1 MRKLLFLAFI
11 AFTLCGCKEDS
22 PSEILETGT
31 IPSPHYITEYLVA
44 SKIDVEVNKD
54 SGKLCL
60 KVSGD
65 EYTTWHK
72 NNISEEALYF
82 IELYNDKS
90 YYGSVH
96 PGMTPAL
103 AYPLDKITIYCD
115 KDFDAEHPA
124 GTPLDKIALLYFN
137 TFYPYIE
144 GGYKSLGSYDY
155 YDDRVWRIMNF
166 TQINADRTKLM
177 CAHFLTSKIS
187 PSYVAEI
194 EFLSQ
199 PAEPGEYTF
208 TLEMTTNGETLK
220 TEFTHTFE

>member
-115 KDFDAEHPA
+115 KDFDAKHPA
-124 GTPLDKIALLYFN
+124 GTPLDKIALLYFSSY
-137 TFYPYIE
+137 YPFIE
-144 GGYKSLGSYDY
+144 GGYKGIHPFNYDRISYIMRF
-155 YDDRVWRIMNF
+155 DDV
-166 TQINADRTKLM
+166 NADRSKLM

-199 PAEPGEYTF
+199 PAEPGEYDF
-208 TLEMTTNGETLK
+208 VLETTINGK
-220 TEFTHTFE
+220 VYKSEFSYTFE

>member
-1 MRKLLFLAFI
+1 MRKLLFGAIAAF
-11 AFTLCGCKEDS
+11 ALWGCKEDS

-31 IPSPHYITEYLVA
+31 KPSPHYITEYLVA

-90 YYGSVH
+90 YHGSVH

-124 GTPLDKIALLYFN
+124 GEPLDKIALLYFSSY
-137 TFYPYIE
+137 YPFIE
-144 GGYKSLGSYDY
+144 GGYKGIHPFNYDRISYIMHF
-155 YDDRVWRIMNF
+155 DDV
-166 TQINADRTKLM
+166 NADRTKLM

-199 PAEPGEYTF
+199 PAELGEYTF

>member
-11 AFTLCGCKEDS
+11 AFALCGCKEDS
-22 PSEILETGT
+22 PSEIPVTGT
-31 IPSPHYITEYLVA
+31 KPSPHYITEYLVA

-124 GTPLDKIALLYFN
+124 GEALDKIALLYFSSY
-137 TFYPYIE
+137 YPFIE
-144 GGYKSLGSYDY
+144 GGYKGIHPFNYDRISYIMRF
-155 YDDRVWRIMNF
+155 DDV
-166 TQINADRTKLM
+166 NADRSKLM

>member
-1 MRKLLFLAFI
+1 MRKLLFLAFV
-11 AFTLCGCKEDS
+11 AFALCGCKEDS

-199 PAEPGEYTF
+199 PAEPGEYNF